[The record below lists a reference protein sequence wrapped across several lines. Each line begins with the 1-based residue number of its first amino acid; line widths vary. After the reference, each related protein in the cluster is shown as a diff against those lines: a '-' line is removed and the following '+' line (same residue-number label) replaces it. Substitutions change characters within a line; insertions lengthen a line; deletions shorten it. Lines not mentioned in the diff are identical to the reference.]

1 MGIFSR
7 LSDIVNSNL
16 NSLLDRAED
25 PEKLIRLVIQEMEDT
40 LVEVR
45 SGAARTI
52 ADKKEINRRL
62 TRLGDAQEEWD
73 RKAALA
79 LRKDREDLAKG
90 ALLEKAR
97 LAETAAVLEQE
108 LEILDE
114 ALSKGDADISKLE
127 AKLTEAK
134 TKQKTLTARHNTNN
148 DRLKVRRKLYD
159 PRVDEAFARFEQVE
173 RRLDDTEGQV
183 EAYDLGQKKTL
194 ADEIAELEAE
204 SAIADDLE
212 ALKARVAAERRG
224 AKQGGE
230 GQDGEGLGKA

>member
-45 SGAARTI
+45 ANAARTI

-62 TRLGDAQEEWD
+62 ARLSEAQDEWD

-79 LRKDREDLAKG
+79 IRKDREDLARG

-97 LAETAAVLEQE
+97 LAETAQALADELEVLE
-108 LEILDE
+108 E
-114 ALSKGDADISKLE
+114 ALAKGDADIGKLE
-127 AKLTEAK
+127 AKLAEAK
-134 TKQKTLTARHNTNN
+134 SKQKALTARHNTTN

-173 RRLDDTEGQV
+173 RRLDDAEGRV
-183 EAYDLGQKKTL
+183 EAYDLGQRKTL

-204 SAIADDLE
+204 ATIADELE

-224 AKQGGE
+224 ESTGKQ
-230 GQDGEGLGKA
+230 

>member
-16 NSLLDRAED
+16 NALLDRAED

-45 SGAARTI
+45 SSAARTI
-52 ADKKEINRRL
+52 ADKKELNRRL
-62 TRLGDAQEEWD
+62 ARLADAQAEWD

-79 LRKDREDLAKG
+79 IRKDREDLAKG

-97 LAETAAVLEQE
+97 LAETAAALEEE

-114 ALSKGDADISKLE
+114 TLVRGDTDIAKLE

-134 TKQKTLTARHNTNN
+134 TKQKSLAARHTATS

-173 RRLDDTEGQV
+173 RRLDDAEGRV

-204 SAIADDLE
+204 ASIADELE
-212 ALKARVAAERRG
+212 ALKARVAAERRD
-224 AKQGGE
+224 APA
-230 GQDGEGLGKA
+230 GKE

>member
-16 NSLLDRAED
+16 NALLDRAED

-45 SGAARTI
+45 AGAARSI

-62 TRLGDAQEEWD
+62 ARLAAAQDEWD

-79 LRKDREDLAKG
+79 IRKDREDLAKG
-90 ALLEKAR
+90 ALLEKAK
-97 LAETAAVLEQE
+97 LAETTAVLEEE
-108 LEILDE
+108 LEILE
-114 ALSKGDADISKLE
+114 AALARGDADIAKLE
-127 AKLTEAK
+127 AKLAEAK
-134 TKQKTLTARHNTNN
+134 AKQKALTARHNTTN

-173 RRLDDTEGQV
+173 RRLDDAEGRV
-183 EAYDLGQKKTL
+183 EAYDLGQRRTL
-194 ADEIAELEAE
+194 SDEIAELEAE
-204 SAIADDLE
+204 ATIADELE
-212 ALKARVAAERRG
+212 ALKARIAAERRG
-224 AKQGGE
+224 DRRDEGAGE
-230 GQDGEGLGKA
+230 A

>member
-16 NSLLDRAED
+16 NSLLDRADD

-45 SGAARTI
+45 SSAARTI

-62 TRLGDAQEEWD
+62 ARLADAQAEWD
-73 RKAALA
+73 RKATLA
-79 LRKDREDLAKG
+79 LHKDREDLAKG

-97 LAETAAVLEQE
+97 LAETAAALEEE

-114 ALSKGDADISKLE
+114 ALAKGDADIAKLE

-134 TKQKTLTARHNTNN
+134 TKQKAMTARHTATN

-173 RRLDDTEGQV
+173 RRLDEAEGRV
-183 EAYDLGQKKTL
+183 EAYDLGRQKSL
-194 ADEIAELEAE
+194 AEEIAELEAE
-204 SAIADDLE
+204 SAIADELE
-212 ALKARVAAERRG
+212 ALKARVAAER
-224 AKQGGE
+224 QGNAA
-230 GQDGEGLGKA
+230 GKG

>member
-45 SGAARTI
+45 SSAARTI
-52 ADKKEINRRL
+52 ADKKELNRRL
-62 TRLGDAQEEWD
+62 ARLADAQEEWG
-73 RKAALA
+73 RKATLA

-90 ALLEKAR
+90 ALLEKSR
-97 LAETAAVLEQE
+97 LAETAAALESE
-108 LEILDE
+108 LEMLDE
-114 ALSKGDADISKLE
+114 ALSKGDADIAKLE

-134 TKQKTLTARHNTNN
+134 AKQKSLTARHNTAT
-148 DRLKVRRKLYD
+148 DQLKVRRKLYD

-173 RRLDDTEGQV
+173 RRLDDAEGRV

-194 ADEIAELEAE
+194 ADEIADLEAE
-204 SAIADDLE
+204 SAIADELE
-212 ALKARVAAERRG
+212 ALKASVAAER
-224 AKQGGE
+224 QGSTA
-230 GQDGEGLGKA
+230 GKA

>member
-16 NSLLDRAED
+16 NALLDRAED

-45 SGAARTI
+45 AGAARTI

-62 TRLGDAQEEWD
+62 TRLGEAQDEWD

-79 LRKDREDLAKG
+79 LRKDREDLARG
-90 ALLEKAR
+90 ALLEKAK
-97 LAETAAVLEQE
+97 LAETAQALEEE

-114 ALSKGDADISKLE
+114 TLARGDADIAKLE
-127 AKLTEAK
+127 AKLVEAK
-134 TKQKTLTARHNTNN
+134 AKQKAMTARHSATS
-148 DRLKVRRKLYD
+148 DRLKVRRKLHD
-159 PRVDEAFARFEQVE
+159 PRIDEAFARFEQVE
-173 RRLDDTEGQV
+173 RRLDDAEGRV

-204 SAIADDLE
+204 ATIADELE
-212 ALKARVAAERRG
+212 ALKARVAAERAG
-224 AKQGGE
+224 TTESK
-230 GQDGEGLGKA
+230 

>member
-45 SGAARTI
+45 SSAARTI

-62 TRLGDAQEEWD
+62 ARLADAQEEWG
-73 RKAALA
+73 RKATLA

-97 LAETAAVLEQE
+97 LAETAAALEQE

-114 ALSKGDADISKLE
+114 ALGKGDADIGKLE

-134 TKQKTLTARHNTNN
+134 TKQKALTARHNTTK
-148 DRLKVRRKLYD
+148 DRLKVRRKLHD

-173 RRLDDTEGQV
+173 RRLDDAEGRV
-183 EAYDLGQKKTL
+183 EAYDLGQKRTL

-204 SAIADDLE
+204 ATIADELE
-212 ALKARVAAERRG
+212 ALKASVAAERRDDH
-224 AKQGGE
+224 A
-230 GQDGEGLGKA
+230 GKA

>member
-45 SGAARTI
+45 SSAARTI
-52 ADKKEINRRL
+52 ADKKELNRRL
-62 TRLGDAQEEWD
+62 ARLADAQEEWG
-73 RKAALA
+73 RKATLA

-97 LAETAAVLEQE
+97 LAETAAALEQE

-114 ALSKGDADISKLE
+114 ALGKGDADIGKLE

-134 TKQKTLTARHNTNN
+134 TKQKSLTARHNTTN

-173 RRLDDTEGQV
+173 RRLDDAEGRV
-183 EAYDLGQKKTL
+183 EAYDLGQKQTL

-204 SAIADDLE
+204 ATIADELE
-212 ALKARVAAERRG
+212 ALKASVAAERR
-224 AKQGGE
+224 
-230 GQDGEGLGKA
+230 DDHMGKA

>member
-16 NSLLDRAED
+16 NALLDRAED

-45 SGAARTI
+45 SSAARTI

-62 TRLGDAQEEWD
+62 ARLADAQAEWD

-79 LRKDREDLAKG
+79 LRKDREDLAKV

-97 LAETAAVLEQE
+97 LAETAAALEEE
-108 LEILDE
+108 LEILND
-114 ALSKGDADISKLE
+114 ALARGDADIAKLE

-134 TKQKTLTARHNTNN
+134 TKQKALAARYNTTN

-173 RRLDDTEGQV
+173 RRLDDVEGRV

-204 SAIADDLE
+204 SAIANELE
-212 ALKARVAAERRG
+212 ALKARVAAEK
-224 AKQGGE
+224 AAE
-230 GQDGEGLGKA
+230 GTGGKA